1 MGRSTLAWGLVAYG
15 LLGMALSI
23 IGFTYGLDAAGQIE
37 RMAEA
42 TGTTLE
48 AAARSTSAAADSFDS
63 IDGSLVNAGESI
75 SQAATLSA
83 DAGATL
89 DELSAAMNLSIF
101 GAQPLAPLADE
112 FADAAAQADE
122 LASTLTTSASS
133 VSGVRTDAASVGAE
147 LDGLA
152 TELEALRDSVP
163 DASVPVRGLVALLL
177 AYLTLPAV
185 AALVAGLLLLR
196 AQRMADEGPPA

>member
-1 MGRSTLAWGLVAYG
+1 MSRSTLAWGLVAYG
-15 LLGMALSI
+15 LLGLALSI

-37 RMAEA
+37 QMAEA

-133 VSGVRTDAASVGAE
+133 VSDVRTDAASVGAE

-163 DASVPVRGLVALLL
+163 DTSVPVRGLVALLL

-185 AALVAGLLLLR
+185 AALAAGLLLLR

>member
-1 MGRSTLAWGLVAYG
+1 MSRSTLAWGLVAYG
-15 LLGMALSI
+15 LLGLALSI
-23 IGFTYGLDAAGQIE
+23 VGFTYGLDAAGQIE
-37 RMAEA
+37 RMADA

-48 AAARSTSAAADSFDS
+48 AAARSTAAAADSFDS

-133 VSGVRTDAASVGAE
+133 VSDVRADAAAVGEE
-147 LDGLA
+147 LGGLA

-163 DASVPVRGLVALLL
+163 DTSVPVRGLVALLM